1 MEAFFVSLLLAAAV
15 GSAGLAGLVVYALL
29 RVR

>member
-1 MEAFFVSLLLAAAV
+1 MEAFFVSLLLVAAV
-15 GSAGLAGLVVYALL
+15 VSAGLAGLVVYTLF